1 MLIIENSGNWEKSR
15 RTSTIT
21 PGAHYVGGTAFLPV
35 NIVPAKVLVP
45 SEDISGEKPVYVEV
59 DGYVYDEYRIN
70 RADNLPQEAAAAL
83 LDAYIEAVHAL
94 NILGVS

>member
-45 SEDISGEKPVYVEV
+45 EEDGESFVEV
-59 DGYVYDEYRIN
+59 DGYVYDEYRVN

>member
-1 MLIIENSGNWEKSR
+1 MLIIENGGNWEKSR

-45 SEDISGEKPVYVEV
+45 EEDGESFVEV

-70 RADNLPQEAAAAL
+70 RAENLPQEAVSTL
-83 LDAYIEAVHAL
+83 LAAYIEATHAL
-94 NILGVS
+94 AIMGVS